1 MFDQPLIATVCI
13 FALIAFGEWLSI
25 VSRARIPMLL
35 TAMIGF
41 LIMVWTGIFP
51 EDVLEKSQ
59 FAALGAILIAPA
71 ILHMGTMIPMNL
83 LKSQVK
89 AVIIALGGVIVAG
102 ALILLIVPLVY
113 DYPTAVAGIGPISGG
128 VIALII
134 TSEKLTEI
142 GLTSLVVI
150 PALIVAFQGVAGMP
164 LALNFMRKYA
174 KDMQKELDEGTF
186 VPMAEDGVPLN
197 GKQKNGK
204 NSMLQTMKASTT
216 LKLFMIFVG
225 AGIAVALG
233 ELTPIHYSLWALAIG
248 IIGLKLNIFQPRSL
262 EKANSFTLTMIAII
276 FVVIGTMAGVT
287 PQQVWD
293 NLPPV
298 ILILVV
304 GTIGIMIGG
313 WLMSKVVKWSPYKG
327 MPVALTALFGFPGD
341 YILCEEVSR
350 SVGRNKKEEK
360 LIFNEL
366 LAPMLIGGFTTVTV
380 ASVVIAG
387 IFIQTL

>member
-1 MFDQPLIATVCI
+1 MFEQPLIATVCI

-35 TAMIGF
+35 TAMVGF

-51 EDVLEKSQ
+51 EDILEKSQ

-71 ILHMGTMIPMNL
+71 ILHMGTMIPINL

-89 AVIIALGGVIVAG
+89 AVLIALGGIIVAG
-102 ALILLIVPLVY
+102 ALILLIVPLIY

-134 TSEKLTEI
+134 TSERLTEL

-164 LALNFMRKYA
+164 IALNFMRKYA
-174 KDMQKELDEGTF
+174 KDVQKELDEGTF
-186 VPMAEDGVPLN
+186 VPMGDGIKLN
-197 GKQKNGK
+197 GKQEGKNGTWK
-204 NSMLQTMKASTT
+204 VIKESAT
-216 LKLFMIFVG
+216 LKLFIIFVG
-225 AGIAVALG
+225 AGIAVYLG
-233 ELTPIHYSLWALAIG
+233 EITPVHYSLWALAIG
-248 IIGLKLNIFQPRSL
+248 IIGLKLNIFEPRSL

-287 PQQVWD
+287 PQQVWN

-298 ILILVV
+298 ILILAL

-313 WLMSKVVKWSPYKG
+313 WLMSKLVKWSPYKG

-350 SVGRNKKEEK
+350 SVGRNEEEEK

-380 ASVVIAG
+380 ASIIIAG

>member
-1 MFDQPLIATVCI
+1 MFEQPLIATVCI

-35 TAMIGF
+35 TAMVGF

-51 EDVLEKSQ
+51 EDILEKSQ

-71 ILHMGTMIPMNL
+71 ILHMGTMIPINL

-89 AVIIALGGVIVAG
+89 AVLIALGGIIVAG
-102 ALILLIVPLVY
+102 ALILLIVPLIY

-134 TSEKLTEI
+134 TSERLTEL

-164 LALNFMRKYA
+164 IALNFMRKYA
-174 KDMQKELDEGTF
+174 KDVQKELDEGTF
-186 VPMAEDGVPLN
+186 VPMGGGIEFIE
-197 GKQKNGK
+197 KQEEKNGTWK
-204 NSMLQTMKASTT
+204 VIKESAT
-216 LKLFMIFVG
+216 LKLFIIFVG
-225 AGIAVALG
+225 AGIAVLLG
-233 ELTPIHYSLWALAIG
+233 EITPVHYSLWALAIG
-248 IIGLKLNIFQPRSL
+248 IIGLKLKIFEPRSL
-262 EKANSFTLTMIAII
+262 EKANSFTLTMIGII

-287 PQQVWD
+287 PQQVWN

-298 ILILVV
+298 ILILSL
-304 GTIGIMIGG
+304 GTFGIMIGG
-313 WLMSKVVKWSPYKG
+313 WLISKLVKWSPYKG

-350 SVGRNKKEEK
+350 SVGRNEEEEK